1 MKIIIN
7 ADDLGLSRLVN
18 DEIFSLIANG
28 RITSS
33 TIMANAPATEDALAR
48 LSEFPRASYGV
59 HMNCTQ
65 FAPLTRDEALK
76 PLLADNG
83 EFKKDW
89 KAARYSGAV
98 RRAIYKEWCAQ
109 VEKIMDAGVRISHID
124 SHHHAHTEPALFFA
138 LKAVQRRFNIRR
150 VRITRN
156 IFDCGEKLPKG
167 LPTRKRLWNFM
178 LRNYIQTT
186 TTDYFTSLDTFHANL
201 REGRI
206 FSGTVEVMV
215 HPGHPRFAE
224 ETKLADTNWMSC
236 IGANWSLLTYH
247 ELEKR
252 TDSKSKTSRRD
263 QCGGLGQ
270 VAE

>member
-48 LSEFPRASYGV
+48 LSQFPQASYGV

-98 RRAIYKEWCAQ
+98 RRAVYKEWCAQ
-109 VEKIMDAGVRISHID
+109 VEKIMDAAVRISHIELA
-124 SHHHAHTEPALFFA
+124 SPRPHG
-138 LKAVQRRFNIRR
+138 AV
-150 VRITRN
+150 
-156 IFDCGEKLPKG
+156 
-167 LPTRKRLWNFM
+167 
-178 LRNYIQTT
+178 
-186 TTDYFTSLDTFHANL
+186 SLLCF
-201 REGRI
+201 EGRPTPI
-206 FSGTVEVMV
+206 QYS
-215 HPGHPRFAE
+215 A
-224 ETKLADTNWMSC
+224 S
-236 IGANWSLLTYH
+236 ANHTQHFRL
-247 ELEKR
+247 R
-252 TDSKSKTSRRD
+252 GKT
-263 QCGGLGQ
+263 
-270 VAE
+270 A